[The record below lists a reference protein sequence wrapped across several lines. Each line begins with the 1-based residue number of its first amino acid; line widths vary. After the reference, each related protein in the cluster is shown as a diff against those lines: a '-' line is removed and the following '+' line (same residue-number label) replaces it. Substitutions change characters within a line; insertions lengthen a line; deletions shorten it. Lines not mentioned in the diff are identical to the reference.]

1 MHRAERVIVGL
12 PPEPEQTLTMPT
24 KSPVQRMIFQLGT
37 NNWQRAD
44 RDGNLEFAPGSGV
57 LHEAHHRTYNA
68 MPGTVCYSIYPSE
81 GQPQPTADDI
91 EQHFR
96 VFELGHQIPI
106 CESVSPVSS
115 KRWHGFSEA
124 EFEAYRDRLAR
135 EVFDYMVLAEQE
147 QGTHFTM
154 VISHHCF
161 LNPLV
166 MRDVLKRRA
175 DELGR
180 GETPHFNFCHG
191 TSLKMFAH
199 ELRGD
204 NPAEFPMRFHKMMIE
219 ENVFGDGGITGAFAI
234 STDQKAKAKAIFP
247 TFPDDRLVVSPNGV
261 NPQIFYPRVGHE
273 RKSIDTLLAEHVPH
287 KGEVTRSYA
296 KAVVFI
302 GKFANWK
309 RLDAVLRAAARY
321 QEEEGDDVCFIVLG
335 SGPDDAVALYH
346 GLHDSLGLQHTFF
359 LGPKPQP
366 VLAEI
371 CAAASVGVFPSYAE
385 PFGMVFVECMAC
397 GTPVIGA
404 NSGGPRDFVTD
415 AVGGLFAEPAE
426 RYDWAAIT
434 DSVFTL
440 VKAAIDDDWKSSKG
454 PACTALAQAE
464 YSVTKQCHQLL
475 AGADALVAQ

>member
-1 MHRAERVIVGL
+1 M
-12 PPEPEQTLTMPT
+12 PSEQ
-24 KSPVQRMIFQLGT
+24 PVQRMIFQLGT

-44 RDGNLEFAPGSGV
+44 RHGKLEFAPGSGV
-57 LHEAHHRTYNA
+57 LHEAHHSTFNA

-81 GQPQPTADDI
+81 GQPQPTAEDR
-91 EQHFR
+91 QKHFR

-106 CESVSPVSS
+106 CESVSPVSN
-115 KRWHGFSEA
+115 KRWHGFSDG
-124 EFEAYRDRLAR
+124 EFQAYRDRLTD
-135 EVFDYMVLAEQE
+135 EVFEYMKLGEEE
-147 QGTHFTM
+147 QGRHFTM

-175 DELGR
+175 RELGR
-180 GETPHFNFCHG
+180 GATPHFNFCHG

-199 ELRGD
+199 EIRGD
-204 NPAEFPMRFHKMMIE
+204 NTDEFPMRFHKMMLE

-234 STDQKAKAKAIFP
+234 STDQKTKAKAIFP

-261 NPQIFYPRVGHE
+261 NQEVFYPRVGEE
-273 RKSIDTLLAEHVPH
+273 RMSIDALLADHPPL
-287 KGEVTRSYA
+287 KGEVNKSYQ

-321 QEEEGDDVCFIVLG
+321 QEQESDEVCFVIIG
-335 SGPDDAVALYH
+335 SGPEDAVALYH
-346 GLHDSLGLQHTFF
+346 GLHDALKLAHTFF

-366 VLAEI
+366 VLAQF
-371 CAAASVGVFPSYAE
+371 CSAASLGVFPSYSE

-404 NSGGPRDFVTD
+404 NSGGPKDFVTD
-415 AVGGLFAEPAE
+415 AVGGLFDEPAE
-426 RYDWAAIT
+426 RYDWDSIT
-434 DSVFTL
+434 DSVFAL
-440 VKAAIDDDWKSSKG
+440 VKNAIDEDWKSNKG
-454 PACTALAQAE
+454 PACVALAQAE
-464 YSVTKQCHQLL
+464 YSVTKQCTELL
-475 AGADALVAQ
+475 AGADELVERWMARPPS